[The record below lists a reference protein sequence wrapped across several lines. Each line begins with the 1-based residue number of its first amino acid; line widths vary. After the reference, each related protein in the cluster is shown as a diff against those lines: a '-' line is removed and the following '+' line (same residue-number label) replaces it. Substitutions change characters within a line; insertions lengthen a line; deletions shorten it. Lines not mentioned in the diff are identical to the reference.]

1 MKFQYLSNKHRTD
14 RPLIGY
20 NSTYKMIL
28 KSNCMIQVKSLKINN
43 KDEWLENLIEKNTHY
58 WTKHFYSLKKKKNT
72 HCWIKHFY
80 IEISNRK
87 RESSKCPLMKNAIWQ
102 AISKKVILFIIIQ

>member
-28 KSNCMIQVKSLKINN
+28 KSNCMILVRSLKIYNQ
-43 KDEWLENLIEKNTHY
+43 DE
-58 WTKHFYSLKKKKNT
+58 
-72 HCWIKHFY
+72 
-80 IEISNRK
+80 
-87 RESSKCPLMKNAIWQ
+87 
-102 AISKKVILFIIIQ
+102 